1 MAQIKILTMWNH
13 GEAVEQ
19 YKLSSAADKIAKW
32 RPGES
37 QAVRILPHK
46 PEDQTLEP
54 QDPHKKS
61 GVVVSVSITPLLGGQ
76 SEVGP
81 WISLGCLAKPV

>member
-61 GVVVSVSITPLLGGQ
+61 GVVVCVYNPIARRAERGGSLDITGL
-76 SEVGP
+76 S
-81 WISLGCLAKPV
+81 S

>member
-1 MAQIKILTMWNH
+1 MWNH

-46 PEDQTLEP
+46 HEDHTLES
-54 QDPHKKS
+54 QDPHKRP
-61 GVVVSVSITPLLGGQ
+61 GVVVCVYNPIASRAERDGSLDITGL
-76 SEVGP
+76 S
-81 WISLGCLAKPV
+81 S